1 MEKYRNRIRT
11 RFFKRLLI
19 SVLFSACFI
28 TLYAQQDTLNQNN
41 FSFILSSDSFSQNE
55 DILFELTL
63 EQIKPEEIQYL
74 PYKWPQGINLRLLRK
89 QEIFSPKG
97 TKIDLWLKFDSPGLY
112 KLDDFHLTIKKN
124 NLEQTINAS
133 FPQILINKDLS
144 SESPLLT
151 VCFEDGTTVSSDN
164 IQAQTININKQKS
177 QVIRF
182 SVYAQFTK
190 QILSFEYEIPKD
202 SIFIQ
207 TKKYEFPATLESEDY
222 FSDKLIQI
230 ADYEWT
236 LLNNKPQSF
245 PLMTMQCINLQ
256 NNPVTI
262 ELHDFY
268 VESVFEENS
277 DDSQKNNL
285 YEEVFD
291 ATSPAIEE
299 NSNSKKSETDC
310 ADLADRLGKN
320 RFIKILFFTILS
332 VIIITFIFIIFIL
345 RYKSNKLISIIY
357 FSILV
362 LVFIFSYTTIM
373 KKNKAIFTNGY
384 LYSIPDENAVKTET
398 IQPGTQVK
406 IAEKTNRWYYIQT
419 ETAEGWCLKNQL
431 ILF

>member
-74 PYKWPQGINLRLLRK
+74 PYKWPQGVNLRLLRK

-190 QILSFEYEIPKD
+190 Q
-202 SIFIQ
+202 
-207 TKKYEFPATLESEDY
+207 
-222 FSDKLIQI
+222 
-230 ADYEWT
+230 
-236 LLNNKPQSF
+236 
-245 PLMTMQCINLQ
+245 
-256 NNPVTI
+256 
-262 ELHDFY
+262 
-268 VESVFEENS
+268 
-277 DDSQKNNL
+277 
-285 YEEVFD
+285 
-291 ATSPAIEE
+291 
-299 NSNSKKSETDC
+299 
-310 ADLADRLGKN
+310 R
-320 RFIKILFFTILS
+320 LS
-332 VIIITFIFIIFIL
+332 V
-345 RYKSNKLISIIY
+345 
-357 FSILV
+357 
-362 LVFIFSYTTIM
+362 
-373 KKNKAIFTNGY
+373 
-384 LYSIPDENAVKTET
+384 E
-398 IQPGTQVK
+398 
-406 IAEKTNRWYYIQT
+406 
-419 ETAEGWCLKNQL
+419 
-431 ILF
+431 